1 VDVVA
6 LHMSDGLI
14 DPRAS
19 VLFYVVAAI
28 GVCLAAWCARS
39 DLHVRTVPFAALVT
53 ALIFALHTVAVP
65 ILPGVSGYVV
75 GAAIAA
81 ILLGPFVGALS
92 MAIVLTVQAF
102 VFADGGLSALGANVT
117 NMALAAVAAG
127 FVVAVAARALLVRRE
142 VRSPLLTPTLVS
154 LAAGFVSVFAAT
166 ASFVV
171 EYALGGATA
180 TPVENVAYLFAVH
193 IPVALVDGL
202 VTALVVVAV
211 TLVHPASVFL
221 LREQSL
227 AARPAAHPRGVLLA
241 GLAFA
246 ALVIAGLVSPLGASG
261 PDALEAATLRG
272 CTRGPDTDTGECMA
286 RRVEEHRFAGSAL
299 AGYTVGDRPGSAGV
313 AALIGTLG
321 TFVVAGVCFRVLAPR
336 EEKRTMASAA

>member
-1 VDVVA
+1 MDVVA

-19 VLFYVVAAI
+19 TLFYVVAAI
-28 GVCLAAWCARS
+28 GLCLAAWCARS
-39 DLHVRTVPFAALVT
+39 DLRLHTVPVAALVT

-65 ILPGVSGYVV
+65 ILPGVSGHVV

-92 MAIVLTVQAF
+92 VAIVLTVQSF

-127 FVVAVAARALLVRRE
+127 FLVAVALRVLLERRH
-142 VRSPLLTPTLVS
+142 SSSTLVCV
-154 LAAGFVSVFAAT
+154 LVCAAAGFVSVFAAT
-166 ASFVV
+166 AGFIV
-171 EYALGGATA
+171 EYALGGATV
-180 TPVENVAYLFAVH
+180 TPLENVAYLFAVH
-193 IPVALVDGL
+193 IPVALVDGI
-202 VTALVVVAV
+202 VTALVVGAVAR
-211 TLVHPASVFL
+211 LHPASVFL
-221 LREQSL
+221 FGEPDVPDRTARRSRSL
-227 AARPAAHPRGVLLA
+227 LLT

-246 ALVIAGLVSPLGASG
+246 ALVTAGIVSPLGASG

-272 CTRGPDTDTGECMA
+272 CSAGPDSDTGECMA

-299 AGYTVGDRPGSAGV
+299 AGYTVGDRPGSDG
-313 AALIGTLG
+313 AAAVIGTLG
-321 TFVVAGVCFRVLAPR
+321 TFVVAGICFRLLAPR
-336 EEKRTMASAA
+336 ERKRTTVTAA